1 MRPVVPSLRL
11 SERLLLWVAL
21 GALAACADEGSTG
34 AGPAAEDSA
43 DCADLLAGLS
53 FSAGCELAPNGA
65 WEIVRYCPFPEGYDP
80 LGGTCTSAS
89 YATSGSAEG
98 VMELRDNGL
107 LRFDYEQRLLTLDS
121 RIPTSCYGN
130 GDFCRG
136 SALGGD
142 CSVTGA
148 TCGCSE
154 QRIEL
159 GVVEQ
164 GQWSAAG
171 GALRF
176 DYASGLAVDQLYCVD
191 ATASWLVLERPAALG
206 LPGVRMLFRRR

>member
-1 MRPVVPSLRL
+1 MRLVVPSLRL
-11 SERLLLWVAL
+11 WVRLLLCVTL
-21 GALAACADEGSTG
+21 GGATGCADDGSSS
-34 AGPAAEDSA
+34 AATAADGSA
-43 DCADLLAGLS
+43 DCTNLLTGLS
-53 FSAGCELAPNGA
+53 FPAGCGLAPNGA
-65 WEIVRYCPFPEGYDP
+65 WEVVRYCPFPEGYDP
-80 LGGTCTSAS
+80 LGGTCSSAR
-89 YATSGSAEG
+89 YATAGSAEG

-107 LRFDYEQRLLTLDS
+107 LRFDYTQRLLNLDC
-121 RIPTSCYGN
+121 RIPTSCYGD

-142 CSVTGA
+142 CSVTGS

-164 GQWSAAG
+164 GQWSAAEG
-171 GALRF
+171 SLRF

-206 LPGVRMLFRRR
+206 LPGVRMLFHRR

>member
-1 MRPVVPSLRL
+1 VPSRRRK
-11 SERLLLWVAL
+11 ELLLLCLAL
-21 GALAACADEGSTG
+21 GGSAGCGDDTASAAPPDVEG
-34 AGPAAEDSA
+34 SA
-43 DCADLLAGLS
+43 DCANLLAGLR
-53 FSAGCELAPNGA
+53 FSEGCVMPPNGA
-65 WEIVRYCPFPEGYDP
+65 WEIAGYCPFPEGYDP
-80 LGGTCTSAS
+80 LGGTCSSAS

-98 VMELRDNGL
+98 VLELRDNGL
-107 LRFDYEQRLLTLDS
+107 LRFDYTQRLLNLDS
-121 RIPTSCYGN
+121 RIPTSCYGD

-148 TCGCSE
+148 ACDCSE
-154 QRIEL
+154 QRIDL

-164 GQWSAAG
+164 GQWTASA

-176 DYASGLAVDQLYCVD
+176 DYASGLGVDQLYCVD
-191 ATASWLVLERPAALG
+191 ATANWLVLERSAGLG

>member
-11 SERLLLWVAL
+11 SERLLLWIAL
-21 GALAACADEGSTG
+21 GALPACADEGTTG
-34 AGPAAEDSA
+34 AGPAEEGSA
-43 DCADLLAGLS
+43 DCADLLTGLS
-53 FSAGCELAPNGA
+53 FPAGCALAPNGA

-89 YATSGSAEG
+89 YAATGSAAG

-121 RIPTSCYGN
+121 RIPTSCYGD

-142 CSVTGA
+142 CNVSGG

-164 GQWSAAG
+164 GQWSAAEG
-171 GALRF
+171 SLRF
-176 DYASGLAVDQLYCVD
+176 DYASGLAVEQLYCVD
-191 ATASWLVLERPAALG
+191 ATTDWLVLERPAALG

>member
-11 SERLLLWVAL
+11 TDRLLLWVAL
-21 GALAACADEGSTG
+21 GGLAACADEGSSS
-34 AGPAAEDSA
+34 AAPAAEGSA
-43 DCADLLAGLS
+43 DCADLLTGLS
-53 FSAGCELAPNGA
+53 FPAGCGAAPNGA
-65 WEIVRYCPFPEGYDP
+65 WEIARYCPFPEGYDP
-80 LGGTCTSAS
+80 LGGTCASAS
-89 YATSGSAEG
+89 YAATGGAVG

-107 LRFDYEQRLLTLDS
+107 LSFDYEQRLLTLDS
-121 RIPTSCYGN
+121 RIPTSCYGD
-130 GDFCRG
+130 GEFCRG

-164 GQWSAAG
+164 GQWSATDG
-171 GALRF
+171 SLRF
-176 DYASGLAVDQLYCVD
+176 DYASGLAVEQLYCVD
-191 ATASWLVLERPAALG
+191 GTSTWLVLERPAALG
-206 LPGVRMLFRRR
+206 LPGVRMLFHRR

>member
-11 SERLLLWVAL
+11 WVRLLLWIAL
-21 GALAACADEGSTG
+21 GALAACADEASSSSDTSAEGS
-34 AGPAAEDSA
+34 AE
-43 DCADLLAGLS
+43 CADLLTGLS
-53 FSAGCELAPNGA
+53 FPAGCALAPNGA
-65 WEIVRYCPFPEGYDP
+65 WEMVRYCPFPEGYDP
-80 LGGTCTSAS
+80 LGGTCASAS

-121 RIPTSCYGN
+121 RIPTSCYGD

-164 GQWSAAG
+164 GQWSAVG

>member
-11 SERLLLWVAL
+11 SERLLLWIAL
-21 GALAACADEGSTG
+21 GALAACADEASSSSDTSAQGS
-34 AGPAAEDSA
+34 AN
-43 DCADLLAGLS
+43 CADLLTGLS
-53 FSAGCELAPNGA
+53 FPAGCELAPNGA

-89 YATSGSAEG
+89 YAATGSAAG

-107 LRFDYEQRLLTLDS
+107 LRFDYEQRRLTLDS

-142 CSVTGA
+142 CSVTGP

-164 GQWSAAG
+164 GQWSAAEG
-171 GALRF
+171 SLRF
-176 DYASGLAVDQLYCVD
+176 DYASGLAVEQLYCVD
-191 ATASWLVLERPAALG
+191 ATTDWLVLERPAALG

>member
-1 MRPVVPSLRL
+1 MRPVVPSQRL
-11 SERLLLWVAL
+11 WVGRLLCVTL
-21 GALAACADEGSTG
+21 GGATGCADDGSSS
-34 AGPAAEDSA
+34 AATAADGSA
-43 DCADLLAGLS
+43 DCANLLAGIS
-53 FSAGCELAPNGA
+53 FPEGCGLAPNGA
-65 WEIVRYCPFPEGYDP
+65 WEMVRYCPFPEGYDP
-80 LGGTCTSAS
+80 LGGTCASAS

-176 DYASGLAVDQLYCVD
+176 DYASGLAVDQLSCVD